1 MLWRI
6 PAKVTTSVETLS
18 VESLLEG
25 SPYRSE
31 AVQQLLKL
39 QAECNWERLTRAGYT
54 LMQAVPLDRV
64 GEEFKSYELPLSEF
78 TERATGS
85 DEGSDVEEILASGQ
99 VGNPLVPGTP
109 PSPGVKQSLGRLSR
123 DLARGREGASIGMKS
138 PWGGALLK
146 IGPGKRGGQRG
157 RGQRGHLWR
166 STGLALRTWSLMD
179 VVEYPRQG
187 ETRPTLM
194 TIYLASWYLTPP
206 PPCHLPYLYPSRLR
220 RYHALNMKARISNS
234 VLRQAK
240 RPLPT
245 S

>member
-1 MLWRI
+1 MNVPLPAVLVYRGSSLLQGDPLHWCIFRTEWVIALFSRFVADAHHRRMLWRI

-138 PWGGALLK
+138 PWGGLCLRSD
-146 IGPGKRGGQRG
+146 PVRGVDREDG
-157 RGQRGHLWR
+157 
-166 STGLALRTWSLMD
+166 
-179 VVEYPRQG
+179 
-187 ETRPTLM
+187 
-194 TIYLASWYLTPP
+194 ASGVIFDAVPAW
-206 PPCHLPYLYPSRLR
+206 H
-220 RYHALNMKARISNS
+220 
-234 VLRQAK
+234 
-240 RPLPT
+240 
-245 S
+245 